1 MSLSRIIIIGAGPAG
16 LCAAI
21 SAGRVLS
28 GKQAEILI
36 LEGNTE
42 AGKKLLLS
50 GSGQCNFT
58 NNLATDAFLAKCEEF
73 GNYLKPAFYSLN
85 NTALIELIN
94 AAGCKHLVREDGKVF
109 PAGMKASEVRDA
121 LLKLVRQAGAEL
133 NYEARVAS
141 VEKIASGGFE
151 LKMHSGQPLGCDK
164 LIIATGG
171 AGYPQTGSDGQGLK
185 LANSL
190 GHKTIPFRTA
200 LGNVELVGFGEY
212 ASCAGVSLKQMEL
225 SFISGKQKHV
235 AIGDLLFT
243 HSGFSGPV
251 ILDNCHRVCAGDEI
265 SVCLLPNADVLIGEL
280 KKRGRGITTLNALQA
295 TGVPRSLLT
304 IMLKRLSISTS
315 ALESH
320 NKAALS
326 PLLKTLKSFRFTIA
340 KIQDISTAMA
350 SAGGIPLADIN
361 AKTMQSRLC
370 PGLFFAGEIMDYS
383 LPTGGFNIQM
393 ACSTGWLA
401 GASAAKTL

>member
-1 MSLSRIIIIGAGPAG
+1 MT
-16 LCAAI
+16 
-21 SAGRVLS
+21 
-28 GKQAEILI
+28 ILP
-36 LEGNTE
+36 
-42 AGKKLLLS
+42 
-50 GSGQCNFT
+50 
-58 NNLATDAFLAKCEEF
+58 NNLATDLFLASCEEF

-85 NTALIELIN
+85 NTSLVELIN

-121 LLKLVRQAGAEL
+121 LLNQVRQAGAKL
-133 NYEARVAS
+133 SYEARVAS
-141 VEKIASGGFE
+141 VEKMASGGFK
-151 LKMHSGQPLGCDK
+151 LKLLSGQNLGCDK

-171 AGYPQTGSDGQGLK
+171 ASYPQTGSDGQGLK
-185 LANSL
+185 LAKSL
-190 GHKTIPFRTA
+190 GHQAVPFRTA

-212 ASCAGVSLKQMEL
+212 ATCAGASLQQMEL
-225 SFISGKQKHV
+225 SFISGKQKHI

-251 ILDNCHRVCAGDEI
+251 ILDNCHRVRAGDEI
-265 SVCLLPNADVLIGEL
+265 SVCLLPNADILIGEL

-304 IMLKRLSISTS
+304 VMLKRLSLSSTL
-315 ALESH
+315 ALESY

-326 PLLKTLKSFRFTIA
+326 PLLKILKSFRFTIA
-340 KIQDISTAMA
+340 KVQDISSSMA
-350 SAGGIPLADIN
+350 SAGGIPLAEIN

-401 GASAAKTL
+401 GSSAAKTL